1 MNDWILMYL
10 IFINSIGF
18 LLMGWD
24 KWKARLQKWRVQEKK
39 LWLVAF
45 LGGAIGA
52 TVGMYLFRHKTKHAT
67 FRYGLPILSV
77 VEGILFT
84 LFVLS

>member
-45 LGGAIGA
+45 LGGAIDA

-77 VEGILFT
+77 VEGILFP

>member
-52 TVGMYLFRHKTKHAT
+52 TFGMYLFRHKTKHAT

-77 VEGILFT
+77 VEGILFP

>member
-77 VEGILFT
+77 VEGILFP